1 MSCELKILFIN
12 SSRVWGGN
20 EKWSLRAAETLQARG
35 HRVWMAIR
43 DPEIWRGHMH
53 APVEQLVL
61 PFLNDADVKTVLH
74 LRRFIKRHDL
84 DIVLPTRSRDYW
96 LTGFARLGT
105 RSKYVMR
112 MGITR
117 ELRNTIKER
126 LRYGV
131 FPDGIVVNA
140 EAVKQSLV
148 RYPWV
153 KGGRIR
159 VIYNGVDSDSSSGL
173 WPSSSAPLKQDG
185 EFLIVGAG
193 RIDSDKGFD
202 VLVNAA
208 AMAMKDIP
216 RLRIVIFGRGDS
228 LTPLRRQV
236 SDLGL
241 SGVVEFGGFT
251 TNLAAAL
258 SQADL
263 ALSSSYREGVSNF
276 ILESWSAGTPIIATS
291 IPGSAEIIIDNVRGK
306 LVPPGDANAMAE
318 AIVEAYRHPKL
329 RRQWAAAGR
338 QAIAE
343 TFNWDVMGERLESF
357 LSELSG
363 HPRLTSSDS

>member
-1 MSCELKILFIN
+1 
-12 SSRVWGGN
+12 
-20 EKWSLRAAETLQARG
+20 
-35 HRVWMAIR
+35 MAIR
-43 DPEIWRGHMH
+43 DPEIWRGHLH
-53 APVEQLVL
+53 TPVEQLVL
-61 PFLNDADVKTVLH
+61 PFLNDADVKTVFL
-74 LRRFIKRHDL
+74 LRRFIKQHDL

-105 RSKYVMR
+105 RAKYVMR

-148 RYPWV
+148 RYAWV
-153 KGGRIR
+153 KAGCIR
-159 VIYNGVDSDSSSGL
+159 VIYNGVDSE
-173 WPSSSAPLKQDG
+173 PSNETIAPLKQDD
-185 EFLIVGAG
+185 EFLIVAAG

-202 VLVNAA
+202 VLINAA
-208 AMAMKDIP
+208 AMALKDIP
-216 RLRIVIFGRGDS
+216 RLRVVIFGRGDC
-228 LTPLRRQV
+228 LHPLRRQV

-251 TNLAAAL
+251 TNLTAAL

-263 ALSSSYREGVSNF
+263 AVSSSYREGVSNF
-276 ILESWSAGTPIIATS
+276 ILESWSAGAPIIATS
-291 IPGSAEIIIDNVRGK
+291 IPGSAEIVTDNVRGK
-306 LVPPGDANAMAE
+306 LVPPGDPKAMAK
-318 AIVEAYRHPKL
+318 AIVDAFRHPEL
-329 RRQWAAAGR
+329 RKQWAAAGR

-343 TFNWDVMGERLESF
+343 TFNWDVMGKRLEEF
-357 LSELSG
+357 LELT
-363 HPRLTSSDS
+363 RSS